1 MTKTT
6 ANKPVGDVVHLL
18 LTKTSRHF
26 VNSLVS
32 TNVYFQH
39 CQ

>member
-18 LTKTSRHF
+18 LTKNIQTF
-26 VNSLVS
+26 
-32 TNVYFQH
+32 